1 MKLYHCIGARSMR
14 ILWTLKELQR
24 TVADVTYTLIT
35 LPFPPRIMVGKE
47 FMEINLLGT
56 IPYFVDEPAGVHM
69 TESCAVPVYLCDKFA
84 DHTLK
89 VHSHE
94 KDYGSYLNWLFHA
107 DATLTF
113 PLTIK
118 IRYVLLE
125 PHKNLQQAG
134 ADYEKWHLARLRLLD
149 SALSDGRTF
158 LCMGRF
164 TLADIL
170 ITIALTV
177 GKSLGVHEQWRRYGS
192 GHGLYILRIYRC
204 GF

>member
-94 KDYGSYLNWLFHA
+94 KDYGTSAAKMKMGVRPNYCL
-107 DATLTF
+107 DT
-113 PLTIK
+113 
-118 IRYVLLE
+118 
-125 PHKNLQQAG
+125 
-134 ADYEKWHLARLRLLD
+134 EKWHLARLRLLD